1 MVCNLRMKR
10 VLLVNKFYYPR
21 GGDCVV
27 VLNTEALLRENG
39 VDVQVFAM
47 EYPDN
52 LSTYYQDKFA
62 SEVSF
67 AGGLGNKWRAMK
79 RTLGMG
85 DVRSRFEAVLD
96 DFKPDVVHLHNIHS
110 YLSPV
115 VGELAH
121 KRGIRVVWTLHD
133 YKLLCPRYDCLLD
146 GKPCEKCFTGA
157 KRNVLTNRCMKGSL
171 PASAVAWFEAAKWNR
186 QRLEKITDMFVC
198 PSEFMADK
206 MQIGGFTSAKFK
218 VLNNFLD
225 PVKLAHYKTAD
236 KGVTR
241 EDFYCYVGRLS
252 KEKGVADLLEVAS
265 RLPYRLK
272 VAGGGPL
279 EDELKEKYSDCPNI
293 EFLGMLDAEGVA
305 SLLTHA
311 RLSVVPSQWY
321 ENNPLSVI
329 ESLCAGTPVA
339 GAQMGGIPEL
349 IDSETG
355 VTFRPF
361 DQDALAAAINMS
373 MTREWNHA
381 EIARQAL
388 DRFSPDRHLKT
399 LLNDIYLF

>member
-1 MVCNLRMKR
+1 MKR

-21 GGDCVV
+21 GGDCIV
-27 VLNTEALLRENG
+27 VLNTQALLRDSG
-39 VDVQVFAM
+39 VEAEVFAM
-47 EYPDN
+47 EYPEN
-52 LSTYYQDKFA
+52 QPARYQGQFA
-62 SEVSF
+62 SEVQF
-67 AGGLGNKWRAMK
+67 GGGMGNRLRALK
-79 RTLGMG
+79 RTMGMG
-85 DVRSRFEAVLD
+85 DVRRRFEAVLD
-96 DFKPDVVHLHNIHS
+96 DFKPDVVHLHNVHS

-121 KRGIRVVWTLHD
+121 RRGIRVVWTLHD

-146 GKPCEKCFTGA
+146 GEPCEKCFKGA
-157 KRNVLTNRCMKGSL
+157 KRNVLTHKCMKGSL
-171 PASAVAWFEAAKWNR
+171 PASAVALLEAKKWNR
-186 QRLEKITDMFVC
+186 RVLEKNTDLFVC

-206 MQIGGFTSAKFK
+206 MRVGGFASAKLK

-225 PVKLAHYKTAD
+225 PVKLAHYRTAD
-236 KGVTR
+236 NGLPR

-252 KEKGVADLLEVAS
+252 NEKGVADLLEVAS

-279 EDELKEKYSDCPNI
+279 EDELKKKYAGCSNI
-293 EFLGMLDAEGVA
+293 EFLGMLDAQGVA
-305 SLLTHA
+305 SLLTRA

-329 ESLCAGTPVA
+329 ESLCAATPVV

-355 VTFRPF
+355 VTFQPF
-361 DQDALAAAINMS
+361 DHETMATAITMS
-373 MTREWNHA
+373 MTREWHHA
-381 EIARQAL
+381 AIARQAMA
-388 DRFSPDRHLKT
+388 RFSPESHLQT
-399 LLNDIYLF
+399 LLTDIYGF